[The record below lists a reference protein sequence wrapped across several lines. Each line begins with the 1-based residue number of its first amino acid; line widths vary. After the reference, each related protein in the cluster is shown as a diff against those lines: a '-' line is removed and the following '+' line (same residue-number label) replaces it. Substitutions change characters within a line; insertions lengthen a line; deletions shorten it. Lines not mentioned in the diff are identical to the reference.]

1 MRRIISLAD
10 LVAASQDHIETEDDL
25 SCLMHHASE
34 LAAERALQGLAFGL
48 MLLADMPAERA
59 ASHMGD
65 VTLLAGR
72 LPALTDG
79 PAICHAVAQALAQFA
94 GE

>member
-72 LPALTDG
+72 VLADG
-79 PAICHAVAQALAQFA
+79 PVICHAVAQALAQFA